1 MIKNYDFIKIMKTFR
16 KYFFHED
23 YMSPYCEP
31 YGCYYWL
38 LIGLITH
45 FYTPNRKKQIVRFE
59 KVEEFIYDR
68 LIDAGYNETFR
79 SSFCGGFDSDLLWT
93 FRDFLCVLK
102 FLSETDSDELKDFIF
117 LKCEERI
124 YTFQKIKIPEDGSEI
139 MKLNNFFD
147 ITFITVQDNDE
158 RGNIQEEYKAVFCK
172 TNNGEIVECDKPI
185 FYSDWEEENENT
197 NT

>member
-1 MIKNYDFIKIMKTFR
+1 M
-16 KYFFHED
+16 
-23 YMSPYCEP
+23 
-31 YGCYYWL
+31 
-38 LIGLITH
+38 
-45 FYTPNRKKQIVRFE
+45 
-59 KVEEFIYDR
+59 
-68 LIDAGYNETFR
+68 IDAGYNETFR
-79 SSFCGGFDSDLLWT
+79 SSFCGGFDSDLLWA

-158 RGNIQEEYKAVFCK
+158 RGNMQEEYKAVFCK

-185 FYSDWEEENENT
+185 FYSDWEEENGSTKKDKNT
-197 NT
+197 SETEGGLCNEIHCM